1 MSIWRKRQI
10 MTDAERLKK
19 MAELLVDK
27 QMKKIRPILVEVAVS
42 MLRTGQQQAV
52 EQIQRKMREK
62 GML

>member
-1 MSIWRKRQI
+1 
-10 MTDAERLKK
+10 MTDAERLKR